1 MKNWLFLI
9 FAGFI
14 LILGWPLSAKAASN
28 YLIAS
33 DWDFYYQDQD
43 ANGEKYYL
51 IYQDGACVR
60 STTSCSGSNCL
71 PCLEAST
78 STGSFQPFYVSVTF
92 TNTSTY
98 PIEIGGGGLVVNFA
112 FPGTSYIASFDVLGI
127 NGENPKNYPG
137 VSLDPGASTTITLQL
152 QLPQQ
157 NMCSQM
163 VTNSSGKRDL
173 YIYSI
178 NPNQIYDFYLNVQ
191 GGDTCPKNWYLRIT
205 KFNFFYLDKDG
216 NEYTY
221 HTNPDLINQYAQQS
235 DVCGY
240 TTSTGSWWYAC
251 PYDAPDPY
259 PKSDFSVTTTYAVP
273 CPHIFSTSNGS
284 STLVLPSHIV
294 RDPSITDK
302 RYGVKLTIKNIN
314 DFKISGEYE
323 FWITD
328 YPPAFTERFD
338 LNAINQ
344 AINGTSKPI
353 ACVQVRNINNSSST
367 VISDFSSAGLPA
379 NVSQNQ
385 YRIPFSLEPG
395 AEMEIRI
402 SPNDCPGCYIGRS
415 SVVHFVPYYYNSADG
430 KETPFNTDYS
440 YPGSYFGNIFSP
452 ANFPYD
458 SKIGFFNFGLDKL
471 YYQPNETV
479 KIYAGGYLMFWHY
492 WNAKLILD
500 GNYNPGLPKNSVIKF
515 WVEGYNP
522 DGSTTSLRTFDFTL
536 KDDLPMYSFF
546 GTFPDVNSMCGI
558 GGSGIG
564 ASIACYK
571 DKEIYTKICLRG
583 RVMPAPCAENL
594 CYPPDPSSSYPEV
607 RKNRYLD
614 LGSSSI
620 SFTLPESP
628 PDQIRLYGQVYIPN
642 PNNTSQLIPL
652 LYGIPSVYGVGWS
665 RYQIMTRTLTPL
677 LVVNIPENTGGNCSS
692 SLISLDS
699 QYWYQVFCQS
709 LKYNGKTPMEQK
721 QYMTRFVFN
730 RLVEQAIASS
740 SARLGT
746 STNQLVDNQNQ
757 FGVFY
762 KLITNPAISVT
773 PATSASIE
781 FLSTPHPNPSTYIT
795 YTHQFTC
802 DWDNDGYLA
811 PYCCDS
817 SLPGYDLVKDLC
829 VINGELKP
837 DCNDAD
843 PRIHPDVEY
852 KSTGEIGHYKVIYGP
867 YETDSF
873 ELNCANTTDPGLN
886 IAWDCDRVPPCVTAT
901 VEISN
906 LKTSYN
912 LVCEQ
917 SRIPTFSWDNRISNY
932 TVDQYRYTV
941 DLCQDSNCNN
951 VLYSESSQDLTVSP
965 NASSWDSAWRVSPEC
980 SGCCDWLGNKIAYG
994 EQTYYG
1000 RVKVQAHI
1008 AELGGWTDVAISNTT
1023 SFTTQPR
1030 CWPIVDFTCNG
1041 GDCAETKITA
1051 GQTVSLENKSEYE
1064 LPYNCQWSFD
1074 PLENVEFAVKEIDEE
1089 GKPVSYYSATDCTTQ
1104 VKFKQKGT
1112 QEVTLT
1118 ITDQA
1123 DSHISCSETKTIN
1136 VKFSLPKYKEVPP
1149 LRSTSELLQKNF
1161 ASLINAFK
1169 PLLLVGK

>member
-14 LILGWPLSAKAASN
+14 LILGWPLSAKALVNNSDCLEASN
-28 YLIAS
+28 
-33 DWDFYYQDQD
+33 WDFYQD

-51 IYQDGACVR
+51 IHQEGAQNCET
-60 STTSCSGSNCL
+60 STTPCSGPSCL

-78 STGSFQPFYVSVTF
+78 STGSFQPFYLSVTF
-92 TNTSTY
+92 KNKCIYTAQIN
-98 PIEIGGGGLVVNFA
+98 GGGLAVRFA
-112 FPGTSYIASFDVLGI
+112 VPNTSNIADFNVIQI
-127 NGENPKNYPG
+127 NGGNPSDYSG
-137 VSLDPGASTTITLQL
+137 VELQSGASTTINFQLTLSKEK
-152 QLPQQ
+152 
-157 NMCSQM
+157 MCSSG
-163 VTNSSGKRDL
+163 VTDSSGQRAIAKIGDINTN
-173 YIYSI
+173 YI
-178 NPNQIYDFYLNVQ
+178 FYLNVQ
-191 GGDTCPKNWYLRIT
+191 GEGTCPPNWYLRIT

-216 NEYTY
+216 NEVTY
-221 HTNPDLINQYAQQS
+221 HTNPDLINQYAHQS

-240 TTSTGSWWYAC
+240 TTSTGSWGYAC

-259 PKSDFSVTTTYAVP
+259 PKSDFSVTTTLNMNNAYTSP

-302 RYGVKLTIKNIN
+302 KYGAKLTIKNIN

-323 FWITD
+323 FWIAD

-353 ACVQVRNINNSSST
+353 ACVQINDSSST
-367 VISDFSSAGLPA
+367 VTTTVATSTFPSKD
-379 NVSQNQ
+379 Q
-385 YRIPFSLEPG
+385 YRIPFELEPG
-395 AEMEIRI
+395 EEKEIKI
-402 SPNDCPGCYIGRS
+402 SPNDCPGYYIGRS

-430 KETPFNTDYS
+430 KETSFNTDYS
-440 YPGSYFGNIFSP
+440 YPGSYFGSIVST

-458 SKIGFFNFGLDKL
+458 GKIGFFNFGLDKS

-479 KIYAGGYLMFWHY
+479 KIYAGGYLTFMHY
-492 WNAKLILD
+492 WFAQLILD
-500 GNYNPGLPKNSVIKF
+500 GNYNPGLPKGSVIKF

-522 DGSTTSLRTFDFTL
+522 NDGSTTSLGTFNFTL
-536 KDDLPMYSFF
+536 KDDLPMYSLF
-546 GTFPDVNSMCGI
+546 GTFPDVESMCPFNNA
-558 GGSGIG
+558 G
-564 ASIACYK
+564 AGTIRCSTSTDETK
-571 DKEIYTKICLRG
+571 TKIYTKICLRG
-583 RVMPAPCAENL
+583 RTMPAPCAEDL
-594 CYPPDPSSSYPEV
+594 CYPPYSSSSYPEV
-607 RKNRYLD
+607 KKNRYLD
-614 LGSSSI
+614 LGTSSI
-620 SFTLPESP
+620 SFTLPDSP
-628 PDQIRLYGQVYIPN
+628 PDKIRLYGQVYIPN

-652 LYGIPSVYGVGWS
+652 LYGVGWG
-665 RYQIMTRTLTPL
+665 RKLIGEQTLTPL
-677 LVVNIPENTGGNCSS
+677 LVVDIPKNTGGNCSS

-699 QYWYQVFCQS
+699 QYWYQVSCQN
-709 LKYNGKTPMEQK
+709 LKYNNKTPMEQK
-721 QYMTRFVFN
+721 QYMTRFVFKD
-730 RLVEQAIASS
+730 LVERAIASS

-746 STNQLVDNQNQ
+746 STNQLVDNQGK

-762 KLITNPAISVT
+762 NLITDSAINVIPT
-773 PATSASIE
+773 TSASIE
-781 FLSTPHPNPSTYIT
+781 FLSTPHPNPSTNVT

-817 SLPGYDLVKDLC
+817 SLPGYDQVSELC
-829 VINGELKP
+829 AKGT

-843 PRIHPDVEY
+843 PRIHPDVDY

-867 YETDSF
+867 GENDSF
-873 ELNCANTTDPGLN
+873 ELNCASTSDPRLN
-886 IAWDCDRVPPCVTAT
+886 IAWDCDRVPTCVTAT

-906 LKTSYN
+906 LETSYN
-912 LVCEQ
+912 LACEQ
-917 SRIPTFSWDNRISNY
+917 SRIPTFSWHNQISNLEY

-941 DLCQDSNCNN
+941 ELCKDSNCNN

-965 NASSWDSAWRVSPEC
+965 STSSWDSAWRVSPEC
-980 SGCCDWLGNKIAYG
+980 SGCCDRLSNKIEYG
-994 EQTYYG
+994 GQTYYG

-1008 AELGGWTDVAISNTT
+1008 KELDGWTDVAISNTT
-1023 SFTTQPR
+1023 YFTTQPR
-1030 CWPIVDFTCNG
+1030 CWPRVDFTCN
-1041 GDCAETKITA
+1041 DKNCAEAKITA

-1074 PLENVEFAVKEIDEE
+1074 PDNVKFAVKEIDKE
-1089 GKPVSYYSATDCTTQ
+1089 GKPISYYSATDCTTQ
-1104 VKFKQKGT
+1104 VKFNQKGA

-1123 DSHISCSETKTIN
+1123 DSHISCSGKKELN